1 MDKVT
6 QLKVSLTLCALLSST
21 ATGRY
26 TTGISQSCHFR
37 VTRRARQNSPVSN
50 SPIPSLQNGAS
61 PHSLKTALSMGGTT
75 LDCPLCVGFV
85 DGAIRLRP
93 SRSSA
98 RTSVCRGQTAAIRL
112 NCSNRLCGNI
122 STQRLNARWL
132 FSTRCVLSLPTGRR
146 VRLTKSRLSTTLKI
160 LTTVRV
166 WFPSPA
172 SCLSSTMTFGLTHRQ
187 NISGSLQEEK
197 CGFAERISSPAPDS
211 MLMTPALQPPST
223 PPMTLRPAVAMLLM
237 VAR

>member
-1 MDKVT
+1 M
-6 QLKVSLTLCALLSST
+6 LLTHCALLSST
-21 ATGRY
+21 ATDRC
-26 TTGISQSCHFR
+26 TTGTSRSCHFR
-37 VTRRARQNSPVSN
+37 VTRLARQNSLASN
-50 SPIPSLQNGAS
+50 SPTPSPQNGVS

-75 LDCPLCVGFV
+75 PDCPLCAGFV

-98 RTSVCRGQTAAIRL
+98 RTSVYHEQIAVIRL
-112 NCSNRLCGNI
+112 NCSNHLCGNI

-132 FSTRCVLSLPTGRR
+132 FSTRCDLSLPTGRK
-146 VRLTKSRLSTTLKI
+146 VRSTKSKLSITLKI

-172 SCLSSTMTFGLTHRQ
+172 SCLLSTMTSGLTHRQ
-187 NISGSLQEEK
+187 NTSGSPPEGK
-197 CGFAERISSPAPDS
+197 SDSAGRISSPAPDS

-223 PPMTLRPAVAMLLM
+223 PPMTLRPVVATLPM
-237 VAR
+237 VAG